1 MIHLIAQSGNP
12 KRQIERFIH
21 PDWQAWMDA
30 SDAGSSDSGP
40 TADTT
45 PDAVRAVRG
54 IPGWLL
60 SAVEATSTRKRAA

>member
-30 SDAGSSDSGP
+30 SVY
-40 TADTT
+40 T
-45 PDAVRAVRG
+45 PAEAKRERA
-54 IPGWLL
+54 
-60 SAVEATSTRKRAA
+60 